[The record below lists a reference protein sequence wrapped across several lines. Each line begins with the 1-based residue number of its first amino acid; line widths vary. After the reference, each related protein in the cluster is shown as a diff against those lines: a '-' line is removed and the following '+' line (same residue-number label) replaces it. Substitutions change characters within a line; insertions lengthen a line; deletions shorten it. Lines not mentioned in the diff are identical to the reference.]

1 MEVKKLKDDITVIN
15 DAYNASYE
23 SIKASLSSLN
33 GYKEHRKIAV
43 LGDVFELGNFAEE
56 MHTKIGKAVSDSNV
70 DVLVCSGENAKFIAE
85 EANKNNVDNQKQ
97 IIYFEDKS
105 EILKYLI
112 DNTKSGD
119 VILFKASNGM
129 KFFELC
135 NKYVQSVTENQD

>member
-1 MEVKKLKDDITVIN
+1 M
-15 DAYNASYE
+15 
-23 SIKASLSSLN
+23 
-33 GYKEHRKIAV
+33 
-43 LGDVFELGNFAEE
+43 
-56 MHTKIGKAVSDSNV
+56 
-70 DVLVCSGENAKFIAE
+70 
-85 EANKNNVDNQKQ
+85 KN
-97 IIYFEDKS
+97 ILIKS

>member
-1 MEVKKLKDDITVIN
+1 
-15 DAYNASYE
+15 
-23 SIKASLSSLN
+23 
-33 GYKEHRKIAV
+33 
-43 LGDVFELGNFAEE
+43 